1 MSYLVFPRVR
11 VQAANM
17 LAASFLRAG
26 RRSSLPMASEKRSAF
41 IWAEGLK

>member
-17 LAASFLRAG
+17 LSASFLMGGPPVFA
-26 RRSSLPMASEKRSAF
+26 A
-41 IWAEGLK
+41 

>member
-17 LAASFLRAG
+17 LAASFLML
-26 RRSSLPMASEKRSAF
+26 SL
-41 IWAEGLK
+41 IHI

>member
-17 LAASFLRAG
+17 LAASFLMG
-26 RRSSLPMASEKRSAF
+26 GPPTASEKRSAF